1 MAELRGLFAPAR
13 LWSSQ
18 SQVYGMSDEY
28 ICIDGEEMAFERANA
43 DGYRVAAAN
52 AQCGAP
58 SELLAV
64 ARKII
69 ELAGA
74 KRALRLLE

>member
-1 MAELRGLFAPAR
+1 
-13 LWSSQ
+13 
-18 SQVYGMSDEY
+18 MSDEY

-43 DGYRVAAAN
+43 DGYRLAAAN

-58 SELLAV
+58 SELLQV